1 MNMAVRTENF
11 VSIDAMESLG
21 VALDQIRAEALAD
34 LGQRDADYIH
44 DMIRKQ
50 RYCEIGGRAL
60 THFSL
65 NPLTWAAG
73 VGLLS
78 VSKIL
83 ENMEIGHNVMHGQ
96 YDWMNEPELNSQRY
110 EWDTTCDG
118 DSWRK
123 THNYE
128 HHTFTNIIGKDR
140 DFGYGVL
147 RLSDD
152 IPWHIGFAPQ
162 LLTYAA
168 MSVLF
173 QYAVALHE
181 LEVDRIARKEIT
193 WRDKIPFA
201 KRLLKKAA
209 HQAGKDYV
217 LFPLLAGPMAPKVFV
232 GNALANLARNLWAST
247 IIYCGHFTENA
258 HAFAEADC
266 QNETRGQWYYRQVLG
281 SSNFTGGKWL
291 HILSG
296 HLSFQ
301 TEHHLFPDIP
311 AHRYPELSEKVRAVL
326 ESHGIPYNTGSF
338 GAQYRSVLKRLVKFS
353 LP

>member
-60 THFSL
+60 IHFSL

-96 YDWMNEPELNSQRY
+96 YNWMNEPELNSQRY

-123 THNYE
+123 T
-128 HHTFTNIIGKDR
+128 TTT
-140 DFGYGVL
+140 
-147 RLSDD
+147 ST
-152 IPWHIGFAPQ
+152 IPSPTSSA
-162 LLTYAA
+162 
-168 MSVLF
+168 
-173 QYAVALHE
+173 
-181 LEVDRIARKEIT
+181 RIA
-193 WRDKIPFA
+193 
-201 KRLLKKAA
+201 
-209 HQAGKDYV
+209 
-217 LFPLLAGPMAPKVFV
+217 
-232 GNALANLARNLWAST
+232 
-247 IIYCGHFTENA
+247 
-258 HAFAEADC
+258 
-266 QNETRGQWYYRQVLG
+266 
-281 SSNFTGGKWL
+281 
-291 HILSG
+291 IL
-296 HLSFQ
+296 
-301 TEHHLFPDIP
+301 
-311 AHRYPELSEKVRAVL
+311 V
-326 ESHGIPYNTGSF
+326 
-338 GAQYRSVLKRLVKFS
+338 
-353 LP
+353 